1 MSHDISTNRL
11 FLISCIGTSGSI
23 RVGHDLIGDDNRN
36 AELRIRVPSALDQ
49 AGRGTHTSSANLC
62 NVRKNLPK

>member
-11 FLISCIGTSGSI
+11 LLISCIGTSGSI
-23 RVGHDLIGDDNRN
+23 GVGHDLIGDDNRN

-49 AGRGTHTSSANLC
+49 ARGGTVSYLICQPLQRAQELA
-62 NVRKNLPK
+62 